1 MEKTALHYSRV
12 AGLVVMLLVLAASR
26 AASAAEWAYVARPG
40 DDLWKIT
47 GRYLKDARY
56 VSQLQAYNR
65 IEDPSRIRPGTRIR
79 IPVEWSKFT
88 PVPAEAVKVSGEVL
102 YRTGQRY
109 EQSPLKPGTALVIGS
124 EISTGADGSAFLRF
138 ADGSELA
145 LRPNSTIKLDS
156 MSAFGDSGM
165 VDSRVRLLEGRL
177 EFEVKRKPEGESHFE
192 VTTPAATTAVRG
204 TVFRVSSTAG
214 DATARTEVT
223 EGRVA
228 VVGAGT
234 EREVREEF
242 GTLVRKG
249 GAPLPPIP
257 LLRGPDLSALPARI
271 EQTAFLLEWP
281 DLDTA
286 SGYRAQI
293 AASAGFE
300 TTVFDRTS
308 RRPRIGIA
316 GLPDGDYHVR
326 IRAFDK
332 QDLEGLDETTIFT
345 LDARPESPVV
355 TSPLPGRTLDG
366 EDPLLRWATMENAGA
381 YHVQIARDSAFT
393 DVIAGADDLAG
404 TTFKPGRLSD
414 GGYFWRVALTSNSG
428 ERGPYSPP
436 MPFTVVSSRPSAKP
450 GAPGTDD
457 DRMTFAWAGAEYFR
471 YVFQLARDPAFEV
484 ILVDRIVE
492 KPEVDMEKLLGGRY
506 FLRIATIDE
515 SGYQTPFSAT
525 GYVDTPLF

>member
-1 MEKTALHYSRV
+1 MKTTALLSSRV
-12 AGLVVMLLVLAASR
+12 AGLAVVLLVLVAGGAAY
-26 AASAAEWAYVARPG
+26 AAEWAYVARPG

-47 GRYLKDARY
+47 ERYLKDARY

-65 IEDPSRIRPGTRIR
+65 IEDPSRIPPGTRIR

-88 PVPAEAVKVSGEVL
+88 PVPAEALKVSGEVL
-102 YRTGQRY
+102 YRTGQSY
-109 EQSPLKPGTALVIGS
+109 EQSPLKPGTALGIGS
-124 EISTGADGSAFLRF
+124 EISTGMDGSAFLRF

-165 VDSRVRLLEGRL
+165 VDSRVRLLKGRL
-177 EFEVKRKPEGESHFE
+177 EFDVKRKPQGESNFE

-204 TVFRVSSTAG
+204 TGFRVSS
-214 DATARTEVT
+214 DAENATGRTEVT

-228 VVGAGT
+228 VAGGGT

-242 GTLVRKG
+242 GTLVKKG
-249 GAPLPPIP
+249 KAPLPPIP
-257 LLRGPDLSALPARI
+257 LLRGPDLSALPPRI
-271 EQTAFLLEWP
+271 EQTAFILDWA

-293 AASAGFE
+293 AASPGFE
-300 TTVFDRTS
+300 TTVIDRTS
-308 RRPRIGIA
+308 RRSRIGIA
-316 GLPDGDYHVR
+316 GLPDGEYHVR
-326 IRAFDK
+326 IRAFDR
-332 QDLEGLDETTIFT
+332 QELEGLDQTASFT

-355 TSPLPGRTLDG
+355 TSPLPGRKLDG
-366 EDPLLRWATMENAGA
+366 DDPQLRWASMESARA
-381 YHVQIARDSAFT
+381 YHVQVARDDAFA
-393 DVIAGADDLAG
+393 DVIASAEDLAS
-404 TTFKPGRLSD
+404 TTFEPGRLAD
-414 GGYFWRVALTSNSG
+414 GSYYWRVALTSKSG

-436 MPFTVVSSRPSAKP
+436 MPFTVVSSRPSAEP
-450 GAPGTDD
+450 GAPERDD
-457 DRMTFAWAGAEYFR
+457 NRMTFAWAGDENFR

-484 ILVDRIVE
+484 VLVDRIVD

-515 SGYQTPFSAT
+515 AGYQTPFGAT
-525 GYVDTPLF
+525 GYIDMPLF